1 MDSKTIDKL
10 LDLSQ
15 LSLDDA
21 EREVL
26 RRNLESIINF
36 VDVMATV
43 DTTGIEPLAHPVDVS
58 QPLRKDDPVDDIDRD
73 QNQRIAPQTH
83 SGLYL
88 VPRVVQSR

>member
-1 MDSKTIDKL
+1 MDSKTINKL

-15 LSLDDA
+15 LSLDEA

-26 RRNLESIINF
+26 RRNLESIISF
-36 VDVMATV
+36 VGVMASV

-58 QPLRKDDPVDDIDRD
+58 QPLRRDEPIDDIDRD
-73 QNQRIAPQTH
+73 ENQGIAPATR

-88 VPRVVQSR
+88 VPKVVQS